1 MLCLGAN
8 TCIPAIKVL
17 YLTSINLISHLTI
30 LYNDVENIRIFCPA
44 TIANLSCGFDVL
56 GLCLNNVG
64 DEMIIRRSPVK
75 GIRITK
81 IEGADLPL
89 ETERNVAGVAA
100 LAMLESIQ
108 TDVGFEL
115 EIYKHINAG
124 SGIGSSAAS
133 SAGAVFGVNELLG
146 RPFTLKE
153 LVPFAMQGE
162 RLASGSAHA
171 DNVAPALLGGFTLV
185 RSYNPLDIVRIE
197 SPEGLH
203 ATVVHPQIE
212 LRTSDAR
219 SVLKQN
225 ISLKTAI
232 VQWGNVGGLVA
243 GLYTKDY
250 DLIGRSLHDEIVEPL
265 RSVLIPEFDKV
276 KAVCRENGALGSGIS
291 GSGPSIFALSRD
303 KETADHIGV
312 AMAAVYDAIG
322 LPYEVHV
329 STINPTG
336 MRILYSE

>member
-1 MLCLGAN
+1 M
-8 TCIPAIKVL
+8 
-17 YLTSINLISHLTI
+17 
-30 LYNDVENIRIFCPA
+30 
-44 TIANLSCGFDVL
+44 L

-64 DEMIIRRSPVK
+64 DEMVVRKSPVK
-75 GIRITK
+75 GIRIVK
-81 IEGADLPL
+81 ITGADLPL
-89 ETERNVAGVAA
+89 ETERNVAGVSAM
-100 LAMLESIQ
+100 AMLAELT
-108 TDVGFEL
+108 TDVGFEI
-115 EIYKHINAG
+115 EIYKHIKAG

-133 SAGAVFGVNELLG
+133 SAGAVFAINELLN

-162 RLASGSAHA
+162 KLASGSAHA

-185 RSYNPLDIVRIE
+185 RSYQPLDIIRID

-212 LRTSDAR
+212 LKTSDAR

-225 ISLKTAI
+225 IPLKTAI

-276 KAVCRENGALGSGIS
+276 KAVCKENGALGSGIS

-303 KETADHIGV
+303 KVTAERIAS
-312 AMAAVYDAIG
+312 AMSAVYDAIK

-329 STINPTG
+329 STINPRG
-336 MRILYSE
+336 MKTLDGE